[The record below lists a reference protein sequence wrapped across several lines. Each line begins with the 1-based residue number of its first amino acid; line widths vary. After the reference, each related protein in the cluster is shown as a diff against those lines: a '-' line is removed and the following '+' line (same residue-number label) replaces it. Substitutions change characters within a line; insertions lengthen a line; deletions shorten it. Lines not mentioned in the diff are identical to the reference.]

1 MGPFLTSWKS
11 IAGAYKDAIFS
22 AGDTRHF
29 TRELEKMGVI
39 QKKFE
44 SFFEQYRT
52 QYKEELLGSPE
63 NWRRKFADFADNA
76 TDFSANLSLARAV
89 GLDLERTGIL
99 RWYDGDM
106 IATYAM
112 EAAMNG

>member
-29 TRELEKMGVI
+29 ARELEKMGVI

-44 SFFEQYRT
+44 SLIEQYRT

-63 NWRRKFADFADNA
+63 NWRRKFADFADND
-76 TDFSANLSLARAV
+76 TDFSANLSFARAV
-89 GLDLERTGIL
+89 GIDQERTDIIRL
-99 RWYDGDM
+99 YVVNMMD
-106 IATYAM
+106 TYA
-112 EAAMNG
+112 